1 MITEELP
8 VVLDAS
14 LIAKVAK
21 KRNMYETPELNECI
35 YAHNLS
41 VSVLG
46 NLTAFNN
53 VTTVCLGRNAIRSLN
68 GIENLPLLKYL
79 NVNYNLLECVDF
91 AVQLAFLPF
100 LEELHAS
107 NNIISELVLP
117 ATGQSKLRVLKL
129 DRNRFKALPDTSC
142 FTSLEVLDVS
152 NNIVDSVADFD
163 NFLKACIPKNL
174 KQFYIS
180 PNTFMGSIKRF
191 RQLVITSCRG
201 LVFLDDA
208 RVTPE
213 EIEIA
218 DAELAGGQEAVKLV
232 RKHQAESLIS
242 RSEAS
247 MKAFREFQK
256 SYDDSDQLRRELLLF
271 VNNL

>member
-1 MITEELP
+1 
-8 VVLDAS
+8 
-14 LIAKVAK
+14 
-21 KRNMYETPELNECI
+21 
-35 YAHNLS
+35 
-41 VSVLG
+41 
-46 NLTAFNN
+46 
-53 VTTVCLGRNAIRSLN
+53 
-68 GIENLPLLKYL
+68 
-79 NVNYNLLECVDF
+79 
-91 AVQLAFLPF
+91 
-100 LEELHAS
+100 
-107 NNIISELVLP
+107 
-117 ATGQSKLRVLKL
+117 
-129 DRNRFKALPDTSC
+129 
-142 FTSLEVLDVS
+142 LEVLDVS

>member
-174 KQFYIS
+174 KQLYIS
-180 PNTFMGSIKRF
+180 PNTFTGSIRRF

-201 LVFLDDA
+201 LVFLDYA